1 MLAVQQLL
9 ATADQLGT
17 ILTAARRAAGLTQ
30 AQAAA
35 RVGVSQSRLS
45 TMELNPG
52 TITVTQLF
60 ALLAVYRL
68 ELQVSDE
75 PPTFE
80 LRDSASEW

>member
-1 MLAVQQLL
+1 MQQLL

-45 TMELNPG
+45 TMESNPG
-52 TITVTQLF
+52 TITVAQLF
-60 ALLAVYRL
+60 AFLAVYRL
-68 ELQVSDE
+68 ELQLSDE
-75 PPTFE
+75 HPTFE